1 MAPFSPPRSRPPGHA
16 PTKPVPSAPPLET
29 EPDAL
34 RDLFDR
40 KRSGDDSAADEIHRA
55 VHAELRAL
63 AKRDGSHLRSGPT
76 LQATA
81 LVNDVY
87 LRLSRT
93 LDRFEDRSHFLRVAA
108 QTMRQILVDG
118 DRRRGAEGRAAQVAA
133 MSEALER
140 LRAVDEWLAQL
151 VELRLYADQSMAS
164 CALVLGISEREAF
177 RWWAVA
183 RAFLRRVLD
192 ESTAWS
198 AASTG
203 SEEPS

>member
-63 AKRDGSHLRSGPT
+63 ANRDGSHLRSGPT

-140 LRAVDEWLAQL
+140 LRAVDEGLAEL
-151 VELRLYADQSMAS
+151 VELRLFADQSMAS
-164 CALVLGISEREAF
+164 CALVLGISERQAF